1 MTELRWCIVNI
12 DGTIN
17 VHSKPTATD
26 ALEFAEKA
34 LKDSEEFTCCISDE
48 RLKNL
53 SKLKELLKA
62 T

>member
-1 MTELRWCIVNI
+1 MTELRWCVIDI

-34 LKDSEEFTCCISDE
+34 LKDDEEFTCCSSDE
-48 RLKNL
+48 RLKTL
-53 SKLKELLKA
+53 SKVKELLKA